1 MNNLSEIYIS
11 VDIESTGPIPGPYS
25 MSSFGAFAAGGR
37 THSGELVHFD
47 HTDRSNVFYRELS
60 PISEN
65 YIPEAINVGL
75 LEGFDASIPD
85 PDGSRHFAWMK
96 DHGADPT
103 KSMQE
108 FAEWVAEMKSVH
120 GAAPVFMAYP
130 LGFDWMFI
138 YWYLVNFG
146 VESPFGFSRAI
157 DLKTTFSNKSGKPI
171 RNSTKRN
178 MPRHLMS
185 KLPHTHRADDDAV
198 EQGIM
203 GINMLKWDAENN

>member
-1 MNNLSEIYIS
+1 MTNLSEIYIS
-11 VDIESTGPIPGPYS
+11 VDVEAVGPIPGPYS

-37 THSGELVHFD
+37 TLSGEIVHFD

-75 LEGFDASIPD
+75 LDGFDTSIPD
-85 PDGSRHFAWMK
+85 PDGSRHFEWMK
-96 DHGADPT
+96 NHGSDPA

-108 FAEWVAEMKSVH
+108 FADWVAEMKTKY

-130 LGFDWMFI
+130 LGFDWMFV

-146 VESPFGFSRAI
+146 VESPFGFSKAI
-157 DLKTTFSNKSGKPI
+157 DLKSTFSSKFGKPI
-171 RNSTKRN
+171 KKSTKSN
-178 MPRHLMS
+178 MPRSLMS
-185 KLPHTHRADDDAV
+185 KLPHTHRADDDAI

-203 GINMLKWDAENN
+203 GINMLKWKS